1 MRSSA
6 TASASCGVA
15 HVKSASASALAAGFG
30 EPMSYEYMN
39 NCSYV
44 KQTAPADRRRLID
57 TSFLEKLRF
66 VFANTQPRLPY
77 LITNGALNDR
87 G

>member
-1 MRSSA
+1 
-6 TASASCGVA
+6 
-15 HVKSASASALAAGFG
+15 
-30 EPMSYEYMN
+30 MSYEYMN